1 MLRLIEH
8 LDLRKDLKQLII
20 THGLKHSCER
30 ERERVI
36 DIRRTIILN
45 SFVKKIQI
53 IVVFVCIYSVIP
65 TYVYMLL
72 LNSGTY
78 ISLQTLKFIW
88 FGRSKQLSK
97 DTSK

>member
-1 MLRLIEH
+1 V
-8 LDLRKDLKQLII
+8 
-20 THGLKHSCER
+20 R

-65 TYVYMLL
+65 TYVYILL
-72 LNSGTY
+72 LNSGTLLISPDSQVYLVWKEQTALKRY
-78 ISLQTLKFIW
+78 IKIRKRTKRRINIF
-88 FGRSKQLSK
+88 
-97 DTSK
+97 